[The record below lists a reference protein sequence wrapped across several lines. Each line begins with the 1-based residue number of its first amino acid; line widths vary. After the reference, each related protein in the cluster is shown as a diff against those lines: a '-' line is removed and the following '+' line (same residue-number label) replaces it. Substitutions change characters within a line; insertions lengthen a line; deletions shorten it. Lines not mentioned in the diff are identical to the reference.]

1 MMCEIITRSPVDGMR
16 ATTHQPELA
25 SPCLHP
31 YFVSSMAAAQI
42 LRRNQNPAN
51 TAVLNSN
58 GAKNSQDV
66 REGKRR
72 LPSEPPPHPP
82 QPLSLFPFYQKRR
95 FVGALTLIEK
105 DFLEGKCAVSIQ
117 NKAALL

>member
-1 MMCEIITRSPVDGMR
+1 MCEIITRSPVDGMR
-16 ATTHQPELA
+16 AITHQPDPT

-31 YFVSSMAAAQI
+31 HFVSSMAAAQI

-66 REGKRR
+66 REGERR
-72 LPSEPPPHPP
+72 LPSEPPPPP
-82 QPLSLFPFYQKRR
+82 QPLSLFPLYQKRR
-95 FVGALTLIEK
+95 SVRDLTLMEN

-117 NKAALL
+117 NKAAFM